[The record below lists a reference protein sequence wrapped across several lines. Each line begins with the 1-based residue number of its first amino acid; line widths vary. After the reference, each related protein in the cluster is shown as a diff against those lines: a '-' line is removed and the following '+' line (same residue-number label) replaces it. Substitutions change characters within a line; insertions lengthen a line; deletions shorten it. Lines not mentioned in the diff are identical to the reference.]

1 MTPLLK
7 TLAAAALCLALAGPA
22 AARSS
27 VPIVNHPQVTWAR
40 PAGEALSLV
49 QIRERIVAAC
59 QERGWR
65 AEPGSAPD
73 TLLATLVVRNKHT
86 IRVNIAYRADTFDV
100 TYAGSD
106 NMNYAVKEPNPYA
119 VGLGPAGQVD
129 TRTEVIHPNYN
140 RWVDLL
146 IGTIR
151 ARLERSAP

>member
-1 MTPLLK
+1 MTRFLNA
-7 TLAAAALCLALAGPA
+7 LAAATLCLALAGPA

-27 VPIVNHPQVTWAR
+27 VPIVNHPQVSWAQ
-40 PAGEALSLV
+40 PAGEALSLA
-49 QIRERIVAAC
+49 QIRDRIIQAC

-86 IRVNIAYRADTFDV
+86 IRVNIAYRADAFDI

-106 NMNYAVKEPNPYA
+106 NMNYVVKEPSPWA
-119 VGLGPAGQVD
+119 VSQEPGSQPEA
-129 TRTEVIHPNYN
+129 RTELIHPNYN
-140 RWVDLL
+140 RWVGLL
-146 IGTIR
+146 IGTLR